1 MRSATSLAVRQGSMI
16 SIQVLQRAAVS
27 VKAYHTQGGQQPAR
41 RGENAMKSSVRA
53 RNPVRELQP
62 GGQHTLNLRTE
73 LGEMHVKRCICLLT
87 VAAFAITSA
96 CTHSFARNPYDAAID
111 RAMPAATSGALST
124 FSKMVMAAKHAADGD
139 SGYLLVDRSEMAL
152 HWRLALIDSA
162 TQSLD
167 VQYYLWKGDAAGG
180 LLARRVIQAADR
192 GVRVRMLVDD
202 FLITGDGSDAAG
214 IAEHPMIDIRLYNPW
229 MNRGNRV
236 VSRAFEWLSRRDLNS
251 RMHNKVLIADNQVA
265 IAGGRNIANEYFGLN
280 SEKNFRDLDVVTVGP
295 VVRDLSL
302 AFDDYWT
309 DQWAYPIQGLVK
321 DHPRFDE
328 LDDLRERVLEIY
340 EEERQTLT
348 SFPLAPRNWKSE
360 LDSMSDGMTFGPGLA
375 VADDPNE
382 VRGGTPDQVFMSLG
396 MLVEGIQEELV
407 IISAYF
413 VPGDLLIDYFSNLG
427 DQGIRVIVLTNSL
440 ASNNHAIANSQY
452 KKTRRALIESGVDLY
467 EMKHDA
473 HLIDEVDTP
482 PVKSQSLVLHSKA
495 VMVDRKRAYVGGL
508 NLSPRGV
515 LHNTENGML
524 INDEEFAEQ
533 LASMLEKDIDPDN
546 AWRVGLDENDRLYWE
561 SGEVRVHRQP
571 AQSGWQR
578 AADWFF
584 GLFPL
589 ANQI

>member
-1 MRSATSLAVRQGSMI
+1 M
-16 SIQVLQRAAVS
+16 
-27 VKAYHTQGGQQPAR
+27 P
-41 RGENAMKSSVRA
+41 
-53 RNPVRELQP
+53 
-62 GGQHTLNLRTE
+62 
-73 LGEMHVKRCICLLT
+73 VKRCIYLLT
-87 VAAFAITSA
+87 VAAIAITSA
-96 CTHSFARNPYDAAID
+96 CTHSFARDPYDQAID
-111 RAMPAATSGALST
+111 EAMPATTSGALFV
-124 FSKMVMAAKHAADGD
+124 FSAMVMAAEHAAQGD
-139 SGYLLVDRSEMAL
+139 SGYLLVDRSDEAL

-180 LLARRVIQAADR
+180 LLARRLIQAADR

-214 IAEHPMIDIRLYNPW
+214 IAQHPMINIRLYNPW
-229 MNRGNRV
+229 MNRGNRI
-236 VSRAFEWLSRRDLNS
+236 VSRSFEWLSRPDLNS
-251 RMHNKVLIADNQVA
+251 RMHNKVLLADNQVA
-265 IAGGRNIANEYFGLN
+265 IAGGRNVANEYFGLN

-309 DQWAYPIQGLVK
+309 DDWTYPIQALVK
-321 DHPRFDE
+321 SHPQADE
-328 LDDLRERVLEIY
+328 LDELRERVLEIY
-340 EEERQTLT
+340 DEERDILT
-348 SFPLAPRNWKSE
+348 SFTLAPRNWKSE
-360 LDSMSDGMTFGPGLA
+360 LEAMSDGMTFGPGLA

-382 VRGGTPDQVFMSLG
+382 TRGGTPDQVFMSLG

-407 IISAYF
+407 IVSAYF
-413 VPGDLLIDYFSNLG
+413 VPGERLVEYFAELR

-452 KKTRRALIESGVDLY
+452 KKMRRALVESGVELY
-467 EMKHDA
+467 EMRHDA
-473 HLIDEVDTP
+473 RLIDEVDTP
-482 PVKSQSLVLHSKA
+482 PVQSRSLVLHSKA
-495 VMVDRKRAYVGGL
+495 VMVDRKRAYIGGL
-508 NLSPRGV
+508 NLSPRGI

-524 INDEEFAEQ
+524 IEDAEFAEQ
-533 LASMLEKDIDPDN
+533 LASMLAKDISPDN
-546 AWRVGLDENDRLYWE
+546 SWRVGLDENDRLYWE
-561 SGEVRVHRQP
+561 SGTGRVYRQP